1 MGDQLFVQPAALGAA
16 GTLCATTGVELLAG
30 AVTPTIASPAQA
42 TAIAVTTA
50 HLAIGTATTLLAGH
64 SAFTGTRLG
73 EAATGFTAQDT
84 TAAGRI
90 TAAAPTV
97 LV

>member
-1 MGDQLFVQPAALGAA
+1 MGEELSAQPAALGVSGAICAA
-16 GTLCATTGVELLAG
+16 TGAGLLAG
-30 AVTPTIASPAQA
+30 AVTPTVASPAQA

-50 HLAIGTATTLLAGH
+50 HLAIDTATTLLAGH